1 MEQLWKK
8 QENETV
14 QERYPA
20 SVRAIRKGMTENSMA
35 EPWNDYFRKTGEFLL
50 LLEQVRQRIARG
62 FDIPE
67 EELEAENHRLYED
80 ILPENYENSYA
91 NPSWAVKKMGTKMG
105 QLLSFLYT
113 ELRGGIAYVFE
124 NKLLY
129 LTAGNEMF
137 LAVQEVLKKEG
148 EPSAEQIQKILYD
161 HLMQAADFMVHDR
174 QMEQISDSYGFI
186 TDIIRNSDLSD
197 PRYLYRSGEYIT
209 ENEKKMAEY
218 LWSIPEEKLDEM
230 ADNWVGGFV
239 RSFVNSKK
247 DLSKK
252 TVLEFRAEA
261 GLERFVKAAMER
273 FDAMGIES
281 TIYRAGVSIWTKKG
295 AARNGFYGADSN
307 PQYLHD
313 HKNDL
318 ALFLDNAWMEK
329 QESVLTETFEA
340 HKKEADGFAGPVCV
354 ETFGMPGFSPV
365 KKPEA
370 ADYSDAVK
378 EQKQELDAKL
388 GEITNTYMNGENRSF
403 TIVNYPGPAIGEQFE
418 EIFDAVIRMNV
429 LDSDRYEKVQQ
440 MIIDALDAGEKVHIV
455 GSGENETDLWVQL
468 HPLKNLE
475 KETNFENCTADV
487 NIPVG
492 EVFTSPVLAGTTGIL
507 HVSRVYLHQLEYK
520 NLKVVF
526 QDGMT
531 EKVSCSNFPTEKE
544 NQDYLKETLLYGFD
558 SLPMGEFAIGTN
570 TVAYREGRKYHIE
583 DKYTILIAE
592 KTGPHFAVGDTC
604 YKWSEDVPVYNPDGK
619 EVIARDNE
627 KSIRRKTDPVKA
639 YYQCHTDIT
648 IPYDELERI
657 SVVHADGTEVLVI
670 KDGRF
675 VLPGTEELNKPLE
688 EA

>member
-8 QENETV
+8 QENDTV

-20 SVRAIRKGMTENSMA
+20 SVRGIRSAMTKNTTA
-35 EPWNDYFRKTGEFLL
+35 EPWNDYFRKTGKFLL

-67 EELEAENHRLYED
+67 EELAAENHRLYED
-80 ILPENYENSYA
+80 ILPENYGNSYA
-91 NPSWAVKKMGTKMG
+91 NPAWAVKKMGTEMG

-137 LAVQEVLKKEG
+137 LAVWDAFSKEN
-148 EPSAEQIQKILYD
+148 EPSAEEIRRILYG
-161 HLMQAADFMVHDR
+161 HLMKMADFMVRDR

-197 PRYLYRSGEYIT
+197 LRYLYRSGEYIT
-209 ENEKKMAEY
+209 ENEKKMSEY
-218 LWSIPEEKLDEM
+218 LGSLPEKKLDEM

-273 FDAMGIES
+273 FDAMDIES

-295 AARNGFYGADSN
+295 AARNGFYGADPN

-318 ALFLDNAWMEK
+318 ALFLDDQWMEK
-329 QESVLTETFEA
+329 QESVLTETFEV

-370 ADYSDAVK
+370 ADYSDTVK

-403 TIVNYPGPAIGEQFE
+403 TIVNYPCPAIGEQFG

-429 LDSDRYEKVQQ
+429 LDADRYEKVQQ
-440 MIIDALDAGEKVHIV
+440 VIIDALDAGEKVHIV

-468 HPLKNLE
+468 HPLKNPE

-507 HVSRVYLHQLEYK
+507 HVSRVYLRQLEYR
-520 NLKVVF
+520 NLKVEF

-531 EKVSCSNFPTEKE
+531 AAVSCSNFPTEKE

-657 SVVHADGTEVLVI
+657 SSVHADGTEVLII

-675 VLPGTEELNKPLE
+675 VLPGTEELNQPLE